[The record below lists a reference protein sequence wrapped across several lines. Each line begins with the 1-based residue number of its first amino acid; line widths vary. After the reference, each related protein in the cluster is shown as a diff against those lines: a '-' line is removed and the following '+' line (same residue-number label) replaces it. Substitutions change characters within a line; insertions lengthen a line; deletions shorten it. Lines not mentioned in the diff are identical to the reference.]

1 MSQTPRRT
9 HWARPEGET
18 VIYFLDG
25 AFQVAARVLD
35 KEDTLIR
42 VTPKEAATLIRKYG
56 LVPQSETGVPAGQWA
71 AKFTPISEQKM
82 SILERTCRELQAREA
97 EGLA

>member
-35 KEDTLIR
+35 EPTLVQ
-42 VTPKEAATLIRKYG
+42 VTPREAAKLIGVYY
-56 LVPQSETGVPAGQWA
+56 LVPQKETGVPAGPWVKIRA
-71 AKFTPISEQKM
+71 PSTEQGWK
-82 SILERTCRELQAREA
+82 
-97 EGLA
+97 EGEC